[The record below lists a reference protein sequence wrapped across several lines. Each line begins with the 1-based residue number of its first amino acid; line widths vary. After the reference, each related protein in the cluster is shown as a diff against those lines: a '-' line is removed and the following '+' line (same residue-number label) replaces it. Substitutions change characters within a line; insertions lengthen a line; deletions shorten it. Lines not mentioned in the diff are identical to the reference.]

1 MNKVLKSLVVG
12 GLGLMMLPGMVK
24 ADVGGEVLNAA
35 GSSSA
40 NAYVNSIDE
49 SDTFHVS
56 IYWGDLQYD
65 YVKQT
70 DSAYAWV
77 PVTEESNY
85 IIVDNYS
92 TFVINADVSWNA
104 TIEGTTATFEGNIID
119 YDNYVCQSSY
129 YTTQPYVWNE
139 NAYDENGVLI
149 NNKYS
154 KPVAGDQT
162 SLIYTDDVCSVE
174 VEEGTEFVEGVYSRF
189 VPEENAFS
197 GSSVSLESMQSA
209 DWDMWIV
216 GGEKSAVE
224 EALAGDKVIGS
235 VTVTISEA
243 LGDEG

>member
-24 ADVGGEVLNAA
+24 ADVGGEPLNSP

-49 SDTFHVS
+49 SETFHVS

-70 DSAYAWV
+70 DSVYAWV
-77 PVTEESNY
+77 PVNEEGNY
-85 IIVDNYS
+85 IIVDNMS
-92 TFVINADVSWNA
+92 TFAINADVSWNA
-104 TIEGTTATFEGNIID
+104 SIEGTSASFEGHVID
-119 YDNYVCQSSY
+119 YDNYVCQSIY
-129 YTTQPYVWNE
+129 YANQPYEWNE
-139 NAYDENGVLI
+139 SAYDENGVLV
-149 NNKYS
+149 NNQYS
-154 KPVAGDQT
+154 KPLAGDQT
-162 SLIYTDDVCSVE
+162 TLIYTDDACSTE
-174 VEEGTEFVEGVYSRF
+174 VVEGTEFAEGLYYGYTPSF
-189 VPEENAFS
+189 TAFG

-224 EALAGDKVIGS
+224 EALAGDKVIGTF
-235 VTVTISEA
+235 TVTISEA